1 MTSLRSF
8 FFVAAGAT
16 SIFAACVLNGQPT
29 PPDIGAENNRD
40 ATIQAPDESPT
51 TDSKTPDASFDA
63 AILSDGSSDAL
74 LDASADGSEG
84 GG

>member
-1 MTSLRSF
+1 MSSFRSF

-29 PPDIGAENNRD
+29 PPEAENNAD
-40 ATIQAPDESPT
+40 ATIQTPDESPT
-51 TDSKTPDASFDA
+51 SDSKTNDAALDAS
-63 AILSDGSSDAL
+63 ILGDGSGDAL